1 MLRRY
6 CGKLLKD
13 KAAVPDVFA
22 AVGWENRVT
31 FVSHPGVMA
40 VAKLLEQKGI
50 TRMKA
55 TFNQELIHEIAE
67 HDEEL
72 ARKAQIAFD
81 NDLSVEWRTLD
92 FIETELPRLLAEK
105 KEIEG
110 ARTQVLHARKG
121 DYTQP
126 KFDSKVVV
134 PTPANLGEVFDT
146 PNKPTG
152 DPSQP

>member
-1 MLRRY
+1 MLKRLG
-6 CGKLLKD
+6 GKLLKE
-13 KAAVPDVFA
+13 KGAVPDVFA

-31 FVSHPGVMA
+31 FISHPGVMA

-81 NDLSVEWRTLD
+81 NNLSVEWKTLEV
-92 FIETELPRLLAEK
+92 IESELPRLLQEK
-105 KEIEG
+105 KELEA
-110 ARTQVLHARKG
+110 ARTQVLNAKKG
-121 DYTQP
+121 DYAQP

-146 PNKPTG
+146 PNKPNG